1 MEEVAAAVTEGLHLG
16 ALREVNGLLVLEN
29 AEGAALKERVRRGA
43 EAAEVGGFDRVDWA
57 YVLGRCPCAGRC
69 ALATGGS
76 GPLLRLEAESSCAC
90 ARGCVCMRARVK

>member
-1 MEEVAAAVTEGLHLG
+1 MVEIAAAVSEGVHLG

-43 EAAEVGGFDRVDWA
+43 EAAEVGNLDRVDWA

-69 ALATGGS
+69 ALATGGG
-76 GPLLRLEAESSCAC
+76 GPLVRLEAESSCAC
-90 ARGCVCMRARVK
+90 ARGRVCLRTCVK